1 MEANI
6 PKGPTL
12 LAISRHRDA
21 VYAAHD
27 IIEWVKKSSGRED
40 DNDPQSYK
48 EITLMHEVLK
58 LQSCGDGVLFGRD
71 AAKELVWSEF
81 FLKKR

>member
-1 MEANI
+1 MEANN

-21 VYAAHD
+21 VYAVQD

-40 DNDPQSYK
+40 DNDPQSND
-48 EITLMHEVLK
+48 EIRFMQDVWRES
-58 LQSCGDGVLFGRD
+58 QSCGDGVLFGRD
-71 AAKELVWSEF
+71 AAKKLVWSVF
-81 FLKKR
+81 FTKQ

>member
-21 VYAAHD
+21 VYAVQD

-48 EITLMHEVLK
+48 EITLMQDVWK
-58 LQSCGDGVLFGRD
+58 SQSCGDGVLFGRD